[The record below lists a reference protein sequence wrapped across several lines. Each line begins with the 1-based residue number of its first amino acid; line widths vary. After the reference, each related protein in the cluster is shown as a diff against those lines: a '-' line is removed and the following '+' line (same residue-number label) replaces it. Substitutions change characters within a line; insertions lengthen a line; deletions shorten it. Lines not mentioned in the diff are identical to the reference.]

1 MANLLQRAMK
11 ENESP
16 AEQFERIGLPEYTAV
31 THADI
36 QKLHESMKS
45 QPVIL
50 EEYSWTRGA
59 INAYRT
65 LMKFVPEDQRERISN
80 ILAKEISACVKDD
93 VVTPKIILDL
103 IPGVIAKEYVDMI
116 QYFVGL
122 SARTS

>member
-31 THADI
+31 TRADI

-65 LMKFVPEDQRERISN
+65 LMKFVPEEFCGIICKN
-80 ILAKEISACVKDD
+80 IIGEQCGA
-93 VVTPKIILDL
+93 ILSL
-103 IPGVIAKEYVDMI
+103 
-116 QYFVGL
+116 VGENHIC
-122 SARTS
+122 